1 MRASPPLSLLLV
13 LLTATDAFFMGR
25 IASTLH
31 GAPKSS
37 YYTKAIARRMAVTME
52 GEVADVQKE
61 AEIKMKKSVD
71 STDNNLKGI
80 RTGRASVTLLD
91 RVMVDYFGSPTPL
104 NQLAGVSVS
113 GPQSLVVS
121 PYDKSAFKLIETA
134 ILESSLGLNPNNE
147 GSVLRLNIPPLT
159 EDRRKELSKM
169 AKGLAEE
176 GKVAVRNVRRDA
188 VERVKK
194 LEKDKTI
201 GKDESAN
208 GQEALQKLTDKYGK
222 QLDEMLKSKE
232 KEIMTV

>member
-1 MRASPPLSLLLV
+1 MLRTQRMARSIYKLLV
-13 LLTATDAFFMGR
+13 CTPSID
-25 IASTLH
+25 
-31 GAPKSS
+31 SS
-37 YYTKAIARRMAVTME
+37 VPRRFPVGVSVT
-52 GEVADVQKE
+52 
-61 AEIKMKKSVD
+61 
-71 STDNNLKGI
+71 NLNPSLPSFLP
-80 RTGRASVTLLD
+80 THSVTLLD

-134 ILESSLGLNPNNE
+134 ILESNLGLNPNNE

-159 EDRRKELSKM
+159 EDRRKLLSKQ
-169 AKGLAEE
+169 AKGVAEE

-194 LEKDKTI
+194 FEKDKAI
-201 GKDESAN
+201 GKDESAT
-208 GQEALQKLTDKYGK
+208 GQDALQKLTDKYGK
-222 QLDEMLKSKE
+222 QLDEMLKVKE